1 MGDGAAG
8 SGAAG
13 GGAARGEV
21 ATGPCALFHSDAKSA
36 SRLPLGVF
44 ITSPCVATRH
54 AEGWVFC
61 RLVTMKPNTGSGLQ
75 ARSGGRHD
83 GGGGWEGE
91 GNVLGEREHPGRLLM
106 AKRCPHKTTMGQ
118 NFSTFTMPWGVV
130 RGRK

>member
-21 ATGPCALFHSDAKSA
+21 AMSPCALFHSDAKSS

-44 ITSPCVATRH
+44 ITSPYPCVATRH

-75 ARSGGRHD
+75 ARSGGRHH
-83 GGGGWEGE
+83 GVGE
-91 GNVLGEREHPGRLLM
+91 G
-106 AKRCPHKTTMGQ
+106 
-118 NFSTFTMPWGVV
+118 
-130 RGRK
+130 RGRGTHCVSESIRA